1 MFSHRLCDSSVV
13 FWPRTCCD
21 VALEWVYEL
30 HKQRDSVT
38 ARRSPWTIASLSL
51 QLNIWIGKTENFG
64 AAPCGSANAAARGDG
79 RWGRCRLLKA
89 VSLHRVT
96 RNICKSTGTLQKLW
110 PRLPPPLPGDELC
123 PKDKLQRW
131 ISIIVNLLRSFRGSG
146 GVFEARDSSRLSLHQ
161 WSWKT

>member
-13 FWPRTCCD
+13 FWPHTCCD

-30 HKQRDSVT
+30 HKQRDSAQVSVDDHLVLT
-38 ARRSPWTIASLSL
+38 SVKHLD
-51 QLNIWIGKTENFG
+51 QENWKLWV
-64 AAPCGSANAAARGDG
+64 ALCGSANAAARGDG
-79 RWGRCRLLKA
+79 RWWWWGVAYWKPFHCIAWHKA
-89 VSLHRVT
+89 SASQPT
-96 RNICKSTGTLQKLW
+96 RWKIMA
-110 PRLPPPLPGDELC
+110 PPPSSSLPGDELC

-161 WSWKT
+161 WSLKT